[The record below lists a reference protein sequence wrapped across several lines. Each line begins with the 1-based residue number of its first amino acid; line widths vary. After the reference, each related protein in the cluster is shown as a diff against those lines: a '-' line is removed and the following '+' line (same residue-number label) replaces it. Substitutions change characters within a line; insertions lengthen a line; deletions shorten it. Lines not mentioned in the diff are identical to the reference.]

1 MKLILDT
8 NVLVSGISFAGVPG
22 RLLEAWRD
30 RRTQLVVSPDILD
43 EYQRVGEELAARYPT
58 IEDSFDDIFALI
70 AVEAELVAAPDLP
83 EPVSEDPA
91 DDKFLACA
99 LVSGTQVVVSGDKH
113 LLRVSGWGGISVLT
127 PRQCYDRYLAPGA
140 RG

>member
-1 MKLILDT
+1 VKLILDT